1 MEKAPPK
8 STKWLSMRE
17 ASELLGISASTLRRW
32 SDRHTIPSSKTPGGH
47 RRYDRE
53 DIERLAQ
60 QLASPSVPALAAASY
75 SAPSLDWHV
84 PKEHLSVQPWH
95 AHLAP
100 PYDTG
105 STMRALGQR
114 VLGLLIQYITR
125 SQDDARLLE
134 EAQEVGARHG
144 VLTAR
149 YGASLREA
157 VEAFTFFRK
166 TFSQTSLQIPQVSHS
181 SDSAEIVRLAH
192 RIGQFM
198 DRVLLGLVFGYET
211 EQANHPSEPTNG
223 PTSNG

>member
-1 MEKAPPK
+1 M
-8 STKWLSMRE
+8 
-17 ASELLGISASTLRRW
+17 
-32 SDRHTIPSSKTPGGH
+32 IPSSKTPGGH
-47 RRYDRE
+47 RRYNRE
-53 DIERLAQ
+53 DIKRLSQ
-60 QLASPSVPALAAASY
+60 QLTSHSIPALTATSY
-75 SAPSLDWHV
+75 SVPSLDWHISA
-84 PKEHLSVQPWH
+84 EHLSVQPWR

-125 SQDDARLLE
+125 SQDDARFLE
-134 EAQEVGARHG
+134 EAQDIGARHG
-144 VLTAR
+144 VLAAR

-181 SDSAEIVRLAH
+181 SDSAEIVRLAQ

-211 EQANHPSEPTNG
+211 EQANLPSEPTSG